1 MFFDARHGSS
11 VRGASNAEPQIRMD
25 SDIAVIENWELPA
38 KVVSAGRK
46 TSTPLLLSSFVFLL
60 TLNPKIEDF
69 EIL

>member
-1 MFFDARHGSS
+1 
-11 VRGASNAEPQIRMD
+11 MD